1 MKSKF
6 FVLIVMAV
14 AVLFAGCSK
23 LPQAE
28 IEAAKAS
35 LEQAKTAQADIYL
48 VDEFFGIQ
56 DSLNAIIVAA
66 EAEKSKMFGNYKEIK
81 EKLEVVTTQ
90 SNELVAKTETRKEVI
105 KNDLAT
111 AQLEISTL
119 QQENNQLLEIAPK
132 GKEGKEALD
141 AIRADMDGINVSVS
155 DVPVLIESGD
165 LLNAQT
171 KVKAAQEKAAAI
183 NNELKTVLEKY
194 MKKS

>member
-6 FVLIVMAV
+6 FVLMVMAA
-14 AVLFAGCSK
+14 AVLFVGCSK

-28 IEAAKAS
+28 IDAAKTS

-66 EAEKSKMFGNYKEIK
+66 EAEKSKMFGNYKEVK
-81 EKLEVVTTQ
+81 AKLEVVTAQ
-90 SNELVAKTETRKEVI
+90 STELVAKTETRKEEI

-141 AIRADMDGINVSVS
+141 AIRADIEGINTSVS

-183 NNELKTVLEKY
+183 NAELKTVLEKY

>member
-14 AVLFAGCSK
+14 AVLFASCSK

-28 IEAAKAS
+28 IDAAKAS

-66 EAEKSKMFGNYKEIK
+66 EAQSSKMFGNYKEVK
-81 EKLEVVTTQ
+81 AKLEAVTTQ
-90 SNELVAKTETRKEVI
+90 STELVAKTETRKEEI

-141 AIRADMDGINVSVS
+141 AIRADIEGINTSVS

-183 NNELKTVLEKY
+183 NTELKTVLDKY

>member
-6 FVLIVMAV
+6 FVLIVMAA

-28 IEAAKAS
+28 IDAAKTS

-66 EAEKSKMFGNYKEIK
+66 EAEKSKMFGNYKEVK
-81 EKLEVVTTQ
+81 AKLEVVTAQ
-90 SNELVAKTETRKEVI
+90 STELVAKTETRKEEI

-141 AIRADMDGINVSVS
+141 AIRADIEGINTSVS
-155 DVPVLIESGD
+155 DVPGLIESGD

-183 NNELKTVLEKY
+183 NTELKTVLEKY